1 MVSKRTVE
9 KTIARLEQA
18 IASGVMPPEANN
30 LAERICKRL
39 RSPVRLAIMGPQG
52 AGKSQLL
59 NFLAGAD
66 VIPKDARLPS
76 TLIAWGEAE
85 KVDCTLA
92 NGKVKSLKSF
102 DIEEINQLKP
112 VFVRRKMPLPMLKSI
127 SLLEVVTGTKE
138 AEQKRALAWAARSTD
153 IALWCTQEFTEAE
166 SELWNT
172 LPSILQ
178 DHSFLIQTKADR
190 LKDKSTRE
198 NQLEMLRSAASDQ
211 FYSVHQIETLRAL
224 AARDEDG
231 EIADNML
238 AQSGGQDLHQAVMKA
253 IDEGIQASLDG
264 AVILFARYD
273 ISENA
278 MAAPVAPVPEEQ
290 KQADAPP
297 DEPTELLVPKQA
309 PTPRP
314 GIDDVSAEIVKYLT
328 DRVKELQAQLSKSDA
343 LDSEVVLAQ
352 CFKDVEW
359 LVDQLSAKAE
369 QNPDILHTLDACQDA
384 ADMML
389 LLQLE
394 NHDSA
399 VEDAVVLL
407 LQIKRDFEQKLA
419 A

>member
-9 KTIARLEQA
+9 KTISRLEQA
-18 IASGVMPPEANN
+18 VASGVMPPEANN

-39 RSPVRLAIMGPQG
+39 RNPVRLAIMGPQG

-76 TLIAWGEAE
+76 ILVAWGEDE

-102 DIEEINQLKP
+102 DIEKISQLKP
-112 VFVRRKMPLPMLKSI
+112 VFVRLKTPLPILKSI
-127 SLLEVVTGTKE
+127 SMLEVVIGTKE

-166 SELWNT
+166 SDLWKT
-172 LPSILQ
+172 LPQTLK
-178 DHSFLIQTKADR
+178 DHSFLIQTKADK

-198 NQLEMLRSAASDQ
+198 NQLEMLINAASDQ
-211 FYSVHQIETLRAL
+211 FYSVHQIDTLRAH

-231 EIADNML
+231 EIAENML
-238 AQSGGQDLHQAVMKA
+238 AKSGGHDLHHTVMRAV
-253 IDEGIQASLDG
+253 DQGIQASLDG

-273 ISENA
+273 ISEEA
-278 MAAPVAPVPEEQ
+278 MAAPVAPAPVEQ
-290 KQADAPP
+290 KQAVTAP
-297 DEPTELLVPKQA
+297 DEPTELLVPKEA
-309 PTPRP
+309 TTPP
-314 GIDDVSAEIVKYLT
+314 GIDDVSSEIVNYLT
-328 DRVKELQAQLSKSDA
+328 DRVKELQDQLSKSDA
-343 LDSEVVLAQ
+343 LDSEMVMAQ

-369 QNPDILHTLDACQDA
+369 HNPDILHTLDACQDA

-394 NHDSA
+394 NNDSA

>member
-9 KTIARLEQA
+9 KTISRLEQA
-18 IASGVMPPEANN
+18 VASGVMPPEANN

-39 RSPVRLAIMGPQG
+39 RNPVRLAIMGPQG

-76 TLIAWGEAE
+76 ILVAWGEDE

-102 DIEEINQLKP
+102 DIEKISQLKP
-112 VFVRRKMPLPMLKSI
+112 VFVRLKTPLPILKSI
-127 SLLEVVTGTKE
+127 SMLEVVIGTKE

-166 SELWNT
+166 SDLWKT
-172 LPSILQ
+172 LPQTLK
-178 DHSFLIQTKADR
+178 DHSFLIQTKADK

-198 NQLEMLRSAASDQ
+198 NQLEMLINAASDQ
-211 FYSVHQIETLRAL
+211 FYSVHQIDTLRAH

-231 EIADNML
+231 EIAENML
-238 AQSGGQDLHQAVMKA
+238 AKSGGHDLHHTVMRAV
-253 IDEGIQASLDG
+253 DQGIQAS
-264 AVILFARYD
+264 
-273 ISENA
+273 
-278 MAAPVAPVPEEQ
+278 PVAPAPVEQ
-290 KQADAPP
+290 KQAVTAP
-297 DEPTELLVPKQA
+297 DEPTELLVPKEA
-309 PTPRP
+309 TTPP
-314 GIDDVSAEIVKYLT
+314 GIDDVSSEIVNYLT
-328 DRVKELQAQLSKSDA
+328 DRVKELQDQLSKSDA
-343 LDSEVVLAQ
+343 LDSEMVMAQ

-369 QNPDILHTLDACQDA
+369 HNPDILHTLDACQDA

-394 NHDSA
+394 NNDSA